1 MDLNVLAVRRII
13 EFCKTVKDLK
23 SVVHIST
30 AYAHTN
36 RDFIE
41 ERVYDPAVEPQR
53 LIDLTANLDDDM
65 AEAVTPHFL
74 GVRPNSYTFTKSI
87 AEVVMATEGKDL
99 PAVIVRPSIVSC
111 TWKDPLPGWV
121 DNYNGPVGVIYAIGT
136 GMARVFPGD
145 KNLCADVV
153 PVDIAANYTIGAAW
167 YAATRLY
174 PNVTETPVFNCTVS
188 GQNPAHWDVWEKHM
202 VTGAEK
208 YPLDKRCIRTPAF
221 KFIPSTSPREYAVCG
236 DGCMLGRHSHTQ
248 CRC

>member
-1 MDLNVLAVRRII
+1 VDLNVLAVRRII

-87 AEVVMATEGKDL
+87 AEVVMATEGRDL

-111 TWKDPLPGWV
+111 TWKDPLPGW
-121 DNYNGPVGVIYAIGT
+121 
-136 GMARVFPGD
+136 
-145 KNLCADVV
+145 ADVV

-188 GQNPAHWDVWEKHM
+188 GQNPAHWDVWEKYM

-221 KFIPSTSPREYAVCG
+221 KFIPSKNPREYEVCVLAG
-236 DGCMLGRHSHTQ
+236 LLLWV
-248 CRC
+248 